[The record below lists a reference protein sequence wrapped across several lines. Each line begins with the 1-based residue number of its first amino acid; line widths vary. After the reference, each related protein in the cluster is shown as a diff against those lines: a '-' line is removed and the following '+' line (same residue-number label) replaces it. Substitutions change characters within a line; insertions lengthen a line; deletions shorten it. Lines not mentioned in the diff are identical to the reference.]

1 MSTCRCEL
9 GYPAVL
15 QSFHFTQLEHYF
27 EELALS
33 NAAAAV
39 ILKYEGR
46 MSLEYASNC
55 CITYLYEI
63 ITRGSILNS
72 TDTKRRIDL

>member
-1 MSTCRCEL
+1 MHS
-9 GYPAVL
+9 
-15 QSFHFTQLEHYF
+15 EHYF

-46 MSLEYASNC
+46 MSLEYVCNC
-55 CITYLYEI
+55 GITYLYEI
-63 ITRGSILNS
+63 FTRGSMLN
-72 TDTKRRIDL
+72 TAETKRRVGL

>member
-1 MSTCRCEL
+1 M
-9 GYPAVL
+9 
-15 QSFHFTQLEHYF
+15 QSEHYF

-39 ILKYEGR
+39 ILKYKGR
-46 MSLEYASNC
+46 MSHEYACNC

-63 ITRGSILNS
+63 ITRGSMLN
-72 TDTKRRIDL
+72 TTEMKRRIGL